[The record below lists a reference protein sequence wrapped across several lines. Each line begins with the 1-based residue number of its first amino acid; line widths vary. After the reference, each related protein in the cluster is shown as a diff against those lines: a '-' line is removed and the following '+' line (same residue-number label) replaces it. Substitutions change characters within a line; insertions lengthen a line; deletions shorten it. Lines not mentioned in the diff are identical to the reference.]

1 MGNRLGAV
9 TRRNVLLG
17 YGTETNPIPL
27 PEILAGLDMEANM
40 EETKEYTGSERRA
53 HPRFSITFPAFLRL
67 TVMKEGNPTIL
78 ELGGQTADIS
88 LEGIKLSIPAQP
100 EAFPALDDAKE
111 GRGVDVG
118 VEIVTE
124 KKRIKAVGDIRW
136 FKAEPSQEI
145 TVGILL
151 KGMGREDRK
160 IWEELVKSLALSL

>member
-1 MGNRLGAV
+1 
-9 TRRNVLLG
+9 
-17 YGTETNPIPL
+17 
-27 PEILAGLDMEANM
+27 M
-40 EETKEYTGSERRA
+40 EETREYTGSERRA
-53 HPRFSITFPAFLRL
+53 HPRFTITFPVFLRL

-124 KKRIKAVGDIRW
+124 KKRIKAVGDVR
-136 FKAEPSQEI
+136 
-145 TVGILL
+145 
-151 KGMGREDRK
+151 
-160 IWEELVKSLALSL
+160 